1 MEDRKNRQA
10 VQRALDTALSGIQ
23 EDPWMA
29 QRVLRIVH
37 DKGGIVVK
45 KRLSVGFILVLILLT
60 SSIAALAWTL
70 SRSFFEETA
79 QLQFSGGYYDDW
91 NVTEKQQM
99 MDILVEHG
107 LMNKADVPITEE
119 AIDTFM
125 IGRYGVDG
133 RSDVIGLWTILEK
146 ELGAFETWSMEDQAW
161 YTQMLIDSGLQ
172 TAESDE
178 SVYALP
184 QAQDIQ
190 PDEALAIAKAA
201 ICKAFALDNGALDQL
216 QVEMTFRQDSTDEE
230 PHYDISFRGEGY
242 ADFYSC
248 SITRSGQIMDSSMGE
263 AYLSPAEQV
272 EEKRKFLLEND
283 LEISKL
289 FMQYAQEHITGD
301 FNFTFWPLEDK
312 QTVTDMLRPIILEHM
327 AENPN
332 YADQLRIYWATHVY
346 GLPDERAISQQQAV
360 ETARTQLTGAFGLT
374 DEQAA
379 LVDKVGLFYEITDPA
394 NPLWKITLCVGETRE
409 AAAEAGLDLSVN
421 YRVVLNAYTGE
432 VIETYDFTEID
443 DARFADIAM
452 AY

>member
-1 MEDRKNRQA
+1 MEDQKNRQA
-10 VQRALDTALSGIQ
+10 VQRALDTALSGMQ

-29 QRVLRIVH
+29 QRVLKLAH
-37 DKGGIVVK
+37 DKGEIVVK
-45 KRLSVGFILVLILLT
+45 KRLSVGFILVLLILT

-79 QLQFSGGYYDDW
+79 QLQFYGGYYDDW
-91 NVTEKQQM
+91 SLAEKQKM

-119 AIDTFM
+119 AIDSFM

-133 RSDVIGLWTILEK
+133 RSDGIGLWAILEK

-161 YTQMLIDSGLQ
+161 YTQMLIDFGLQ

-178 SVYALP
+178 TLYALP
-184 QAQDIQ
+184 QVQDIQ
-190 PDEALAIAKAA
+190 PDEALEIAKAA
-201 ICKAFALDNGALDQL
+201 ICEAFALDSGALEQH
-216 QVEMTFRQDSTDEE
+216 QVEITFRQDSADEE
-230 PHYDISFRGEGY
+230 PHYAISFRGDGY
-242 ADFYSC
+242 EDYYSC

-263 AYLSPAEQV
+263 AYLSPAEQA
-272 EEKRKFLLEND
+272 EEKRQFLLEND
-283 LEISKL
+283 LEISRR
-289 FMQYAQEHITGD
+289 FTQYAQEHITGD

-312 QTVTDMLRPIILEHM
+312 QAVTDMLRPLILEHM

-332 YADQLRIYWATHVY
+332 YADQIRIFWATHVY
-346 GLPDERAISQQQAV
+346 GLPDEQALPQEQAV
-360 ETARTQLTGAFGLT
+360 QAAREQLIASFGLT

-379 LVDKVGLFYEITDPA
+379 LVDKVGQFYEITDPA
-394 NPLWKITLCVGETRE
+394 APLWKITLRVGETRE
-409 AAAEAGLDLSVN
+409 AAAEAGLELGVN

-432 VIETYDFTEID
+432 VIETHAFTEMD
-443 DARFADIAM
+443 DTCFTDVAM